1 MKKGEIARHQPK
13 ETAGGGRKA
22 HRSRRALGRLVPNCE
37 EGGLEEL
44 DGSAAAVA
52 DGGCGG
58 RVHGVQYK
66 RQCVPT
72 DHGNQL
78 PHRKSFSTARANAR
92 GIQQGSMEEMSTL
105 TISPEY
111 EALLRKVPPKVI
123 RTEKENEAYTEI
135 LYELDRRSS
144 KLTAAEKELAELLT
158 LLIEDFEEK
167 RYRLP
172 RGKPLEVLRFLME
185 QHNLLQKDLA
195 DVFGT
200 PSIVSEVLN
209 GKRELNKEQI
219 ARLSSRFHV
228 SPELFF

>member
-1 MKKGEIARHQPK
+1 MGA
-13 ETAGGGRKA
+13 
-22 HRSRRALGRLVPNCE
+22 
-37 EGGLEEL
+37 
-44 DGSAAAVA
+44 
-52 DGGCGG
+52 
-58 RVHGVQYK
+58 
-66 RQCVPT
+66 
-72 DHGNQL
+72 
-78 PHRKSFSTARANAR
+78 
-92 GIQQGSMEEMSTL
+92 L
-105 TISPEY
+105 TITPEY

-135 LYELDRRSS
+135 LYELDCRSS

-172 RGKPLEVLRFLME
+172 RGKPLDVLRFLME

-200 PSIVSEVLN
+200 ASIVSEVMN

-219 ARLSSRFHV
+219 ARLSARFHV